1 MGDEELVRKKL
12 ILLSLFSILSACTS
26 TVFGND
32 INCQKDG
39 SISALYSTIKS
50 DKGLYLAI
58 STDSENEVANQVYS
72 SLLSKLMIID
82 GLTHLYE
89 IDWAKNTIRP
99 DEYANP
105 ATIDALCV
113 GNVFLEKYHSI
124 GSKKYELVGGYEDM
138 YELSMSYQPL
148 YKKLLEEDQQLAK
161 KAGMES
167 IDSFDCLALME
178 E

>member
-1 MGDEELVRKKL
+1 MGDEEIMRKKL
-12 ILLSLFSILSACTS
+12 ILISLFSALSACTS
-26 TVFGND
+26 TVSGND

-50 DKGLYLAI
+50 DKGLYLAV
-58 STDSENEVANQVYS
+58 STDSENGVANQVYS

-89 IDWAKNTIRP
+89 IDWARDTSRP
-99 DEYANP
+99 DEYVNP
-105 ATIDALCV
+105 TTIDALCI

-124 GSKKYELVGGYEDM
+124 GSEKYKLVGGYEDM
-138 YELSMSYQPL
+138 YKLSISYQPL
-148 YKKLLEEDQQLAK
+148 YKTILEENQKLAK

-167 IDSFDCLALME
+167 MVTFDCLTLME
-178 E
+178 K